1 MNSENLNNFYPK
13 NDVFFFISEFNKE
26 HMAIS
31 SENSSISLLI
41 AVNKIVGLNIFY
53 RKTIYMILQLIKLLL

>member
-1 MNSENLNNFYPK
+1 MNSEDLNNFYFK
-13 NDVFFFISEFNKE
+13 NDVFFISVFNKE

-41 AVNKIVGLNIFY
+41 DVNKIVGLNIFY
-53 RKTIYMILQLIKLLL
+53 RITIYMILQLIKLLL